1 MAAKRKKTS
10 KKAINKT
17 SKKSARKETGRGD
30 GKTIEAK
37 PDQPAGPKYVL
48 VDFENV
54 QPRNLELL
62 KEHPFRVLVFIGANQ
77 TKFPRHFVVAMQAL
91 GEQADYVEIA
101 GSGPN
106 ALDFHI
112 AYYIGELAARDPD
125 ADFHIISKD
134 RGFDPLIRHLKGK
147 KIRVRREKDL
157 AEIPDLRIPDT
168 TSRDEQIDAIVKNLL
183 QRGHSRPRKV
193 KTLQNTINTLFTKKL
208 DQAELDAITDELR
221 KRNLIVV
228 KQNNVSYRLKR

>member
-1 MAAKRKKTS
+1 VTKKRKKT
-10 KKAINKT
+10 T
-17 SKKSARKETGRGD
+17 KETSD
-30 GKTIEAK
+30 KATATQSGK
-37 PDQPAGPKYVL
+37 PGVSKYVL

-54 QPRNLELL
+54 QPKNLELL
-62 KEHPFRVLVFIGANQ
+62 KEYPFRVLVFIGANQ

-91 GEQADYVEIA
+91 GAQADYVEIA

-112 AYYIGELAARDPD
+112 AYYIGELAAKEPD
-125 ADFHIISKD
+125 AHFHIISKD
-134 RGFDPLIRHLKGK
+134 RGFDPLIRHLKSK

-157 AEIPDLRIPDT
+157 AEIPELRIPDT
-168 TSRDEQIDAIVKNLL
+168 TSRDEQIDAIVKNLR

-208 DQAELDAITDELR
+208 EQKELDAIIDELR
-221 KRNLIVV
+221 KRGLIIV

>member
-1 MAAKRKKTS
+1 MAANRKKTS
-10 KKAINKT
+10 KKASKKT
-17 SKKSARKETGRGD
+17 SKKKARKESGRGN
-30 GKTIEAK
+30 GKTIEA
-37 PDQPAGPKYVL
+37 QPVLSAGSKYVL

-54 QPRNLELL
+54 QPKNLELL

-112 AYYIGELAARDPD
+112 AYYIGELAAKDPD

-193 KTLQNTINTLFTKKL
+193 KTLQNTINTLFTTKL

>member
-1 MAAKRKKTS
+1 MITKRKKTTKKTS
-10 KKAINKT
+10 KKTNKKAN
-17 SKKSARKETGRGD
+17 KKQASRPGESDIEVPA
-30 GKTIEAK
+30 GKT
-37 PDQPAGPKYVL
+37 AGAKYVL

-54 QPRNLELL
+54 QPKNLELL

-91 GEQADYVEIA
+91 GEQADYIEIA

-112 AYYIGELAARDPD
+112 AYYIGELASRQPD
-125 ADFHIISKD
+125 AHFHIISKD

-147 KIRVRREKDL
+147 KIHVRREKDL
-157 AEIPDLRIPDT
+157 AEIPELRISDT
-168 TSRDEQIDAIVKNLL
+168 TSRDDQIDAIVKNLR

-208 DQAELDAITDELR
+208 DQAELDAITDELKR
-221 KRNLIVV
+221 RNLIVV
-228 KQNNVSYRLKR
+228 KQNNVSYKLKR

>member
-1 MAAKRKKTS
+1 MATRSKKRTS
-10 KKAINKT
+10 KKKA
-17 SKKSARKETGRGD
+17 SKPIEKSVATK
-30 GKTIEAK
+30 
-37 PDQPAGPKYVL
+37 AGQSPGNKYVL

-54 QPRNLELL
+54 QPKNLEIL
-62 KEHPFRVLVFIGANQ
+62 KEHPFRVLVFIGSNQ
-77 TKFPRHFVVAMQAL
+77 AKLPRHVVVPMQAL
-91 GEQADYVEIA
+91 GEKAKYVEIA

-112 AYYIGELAARDPD
+112 AYYIGELATREPD
-125 ADFHIISKD
+125 AHFHIISRDK
-134 RGFDPLIRHLKGK
+134 GFDPLILYLRNRK
-147 KIRVRREKDL
+147 KIHIRRETDL
-157 AEIPDLRIPDT
+157 AEIPELRIPDT
-168 TSRDEQIDAIVKNLL
+168 TSRDEQIDAIVRNLR

-221 KRNLIVV
+221 KRNLIEV